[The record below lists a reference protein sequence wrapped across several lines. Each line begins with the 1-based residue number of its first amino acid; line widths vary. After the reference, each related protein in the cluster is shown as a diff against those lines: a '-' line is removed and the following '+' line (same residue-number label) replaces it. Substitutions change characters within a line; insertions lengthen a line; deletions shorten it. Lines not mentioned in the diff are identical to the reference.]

1 MRFTKNQLQQRG
13 VTLVEIVL
21 ILGIIA
27 ILSSIILPNYKDA
40 RAQFALERSAHKLAQ
55 DIRRVAEMAL
65 SSSECPVGT
74 TCVGTVPPRY
84 GIYISLNPPR
94 AILFADTNSPVGMYT
109 SGDDL
114 IEELNIEQEVFI
126 KDINVGSPPKKTSI
140 TFEPPAPT
148 VKIKW
153 DSDGDDGASVIIT
166 LALKSNQLK
175 IKTVTV
181 NKAGLVNVE

>member
-1 MRFTKNQLQQRG
+1 MRFTKNQLRQKG
-13 VTLVEIVL
+13 VTLIEIVL

-55 DIRRVAEMAL
+55 DIRRAAEMAL
-65 SSSECPVGT
+65 SSSECPADT

-84 GIYISLNPPR
+84 GIYISLSE
-94 AILFADTNSPVGMYT
+94 AILFADTNPPVGMYT
-109 SGDDL
+109 PGDDL
-114 IEELNIEQEVFI
+114 IEELDIEQEVFI
-126 KDINVGSPPKKTSI
+126 KNINVGSPPKTSI

-153 DSDGDDGASVIIT
+153 DNDGDDGTSVMIT

-175 IKTVTV
+175 TKTVTV